1 MHKSLI
7 NLQLQC
13 LFLICSWLAC
23 RTGTCSAQ
31 QRSETE
37 PSDAHKHGQAEI
49 LSQQLIRDRQL
60 ELLFRSAETA
70 QENGD
75 AGSLRES
82 LLAIF
87 SHEFD
92 VFEFNSDAEIANS
105 VRSRAMTLL
114 LQSSGQMQR
123 AWLDG
128 NNALAEQELETA
140 IRNGDRLAVARVA
153 RKFPFTEA
161 GLQAHV
167 VRLASML
174 LKGDTSQVANQVR
187 QLEETYA
194 GTLLESQLERQLRA
208 LKEHVAELNRNR
220 DASDDASRVTELS
233 ISTAGVEGTVSPPW
247 PKPLWMWT
255 EKIWSFPGAPQNE
268 TGSLLSGFEPE
279 SENRIDAF
287 NNWRPVFWNDKIV
300 FRTPLRIVG
309 LDRSTGVERWSIPTD
324 TFERQRDSTYDE
336 LESEEERQ
344 SPQRQYYPAHILPIC
359 GMAEFGLLSA
369 DADFMFFVDRFAFLT
384 DSDPLADNPLG
395 RIIRNRNGF
404 NVIEDDEHSIRTAVA
419 SRLIAIHR
427 SDRDSVPG
435 IAWQIG
441 DGQPFQY
448 RPVVKVDAIP
458 FEPEPQSSV
467 AVEASTNS
475 GASSLTEDSTQDK
488 TWAGHRFLSPPTGQE
503 SQLFVLTLN
512 ETQVF
517 LNCLQRNTGELL
529 WRQPILFIDENAVS
543 FIDTSLFA
551 KRTSTC
557 IVAGD
562 TVVCSLADGIL
573 IGVRATDGAL
583 LWATAIRELPSELPR
598 ARFGSPVVPEESAI
612 TSPSI
617 LVPCIS
623 EEIVVCCNHASP
635 WLYGLSLQ
643 NGEILWKSSRRAFGA
658 GDVGGSPDYYIAG
671 ICGDQVILIGDRHCR
686 SVGLKS
692 GEQNWVVQIP
702 ASSGRG
708 ECRGDRCVIPVREG
722 QALLV
727 NLSNGTL
734 IAPSFVDSPK
744 GSIDQYGAISSDD
757 ELMSVATPTSIVVY
771 PRVDAL
777 LNTADQLPALAANPT
792 RQILIQ
798 AQAHLINGDV
808 DSSLALLKDAVSS
821 RMSDDAPIP
830 QIDEFL
836 AELILKQWGSRI
848 ADAREALVHQVPVH
862 GTKTVNTGSAA
873 ELIPA
878 DAALLSKLNLPSDVR
893 FRIAAFQ
900 LLCDSTADQQQP
912 ELHELQQRREWQQLI
927 RLSNLWSVRPEILFD
942 APVSNPFPV
951 ERRLDEFSIEELR
964 RLADHVLRHPHV
976 ITDAASRQ
984 RLIGQ
989 LVRHGEIAFAE
1000 VLLISWHQVASDLR
1014 DANDA
1019 DRPDVVVTGSDE
1031 SSLQLLNQIR
1041 SADFGIPNVSQ
1052 AAGLTSEVFEPL
1064 SFELQAVLRNLDTD
1078 FETLRRYTAVDFLPA
1093 QRETELYLSI
1103 ESESNGK
1110 LLTIDTTDGSTR
1122 DEVVL
1127 PFSIDR
1133 VTGAYSP
1140 LSSGVQTPGLFPV
1153 CGTDEMAMMSCPL
1166 AGKARALWT
1175 KKFRNGEKEA
1185 RHVEFGA
1192 LGADHFVWQFADT
1205 LHCADP
1211 LTGEDLWTRQLTL
1224 SNSDQAILHRAVSPS
1239 VRRIAGDRIATL
1251 VMGSD
1256 SRSYEC
1262 FSTRDGRRLSS
1273 GRLPIGRSESV
1284 VAVGRCL
1291 LYTDSNARLHL
1302 FDSATGNDELEDDEP
1317 ISPLNRDDRTV
1328 CQVLENNRV
1337 LVVSATMELIL
1348 IDVDRGRVVFRTPA
1362 SKYVSSG
1369 FVYSFSAFERHGRL
1383 FAALSSEGRSGRSI
1397 QQAFMRGAPYL
1408 SNGPLMSLD
1417 PLSGEVHWSV
1427 NVEQGIFP
1435 DIQGDPTDLLVS
1447 WSSPEPDLEAHMGF
1461 EPEDKLIVQVFDE
1474 TTGQLI
1480 ARSPV
1485 YSSLPPVR
1493 CVHLAEE
1500 GVFRLTTPNATIS
1513 IRAPAAE

>member
-1 MHKSLI
+1 M
-7 NLQLQC
+7 
-13 LFLICSWLAC
+13 FLICGLLAS
-23 RTGTCSAQ
+23 CSEICFAQ
-31 QRSETE
+31 QAQRAE

-49 LSQQLIRDRQL
+49 LSQQLIRDRQM
-60 ELLFRSAETA
+60 ELLFRSAESA

-75 AGSLRES
+75 AGRLRES
-82 LLAIF
+82 LLGIF
-87 SHEFD
+87 GHEFD
-92 VFEFNSDAEIANS
+92 VFEFNSDVALASS
-105 VRSRAMTLL
+105 VRSRAMALL
-114 LQSSGQMQR
+114 LRSSAQMQR
-123 AWLDG
+123 AWIDG
-128 NNALAEQELETA
+128 NNAMAGQQLETA
-140 IRNGDRLAVARVA
+140 IRNGDRFAIARVA
-153 RKFPFTEA
+153 REFPLTEP
-161 GLQAHV
+161 GIQADV
-167 VRLASML
+167 VRLTSVL
-174 LKGDTSQVANQVR
+174 LKGDLRQVTDNVQ
-187 QLEETYA
+187 QLEEMYA
-194 GTLLESQLERQLRA
+194 GTLLQNQVERQLRA
-208 LKEHVAELNRNR
+208 LKTQVAELELNR
-220 DASDDASRVTELS
+220 DASDDASRVVALS
-233 ISTAGVEGTVSPPW
+233 IPTAASKGSVSPPW
-247 PKPLWMWT
+247 PKPLWSWH
-255 EKIWSFPGAPQNE
+255 EKIWSFPGAAQPE
-268 TGSLLSGFEPE
+268 TGTLLSGFEPE

-287 NNWRPVFWNDKIV
+287 NNWRPVFWNNTIV
-300 FRTPLRIVG
+300 LRTPLRIVG

-324 TFERQRDSTYDE
+324 TFERQRDSTYDAP
-336 LESEEERQ
+336 ESEDERRDRR
-344 SPQRQYYPAHILPIC
+344 RQYSSANILPIC
-359 GMAEFGLLSA
+359 GMAEFGLLAA
-369 DADFMFFVDRFAFLT
+369 DEDFMFFVDRFAFLT
-384 DSDPLADNPLG
+384 DSDPFADNPLG

-404 NVIEDDEHSIRTAVA
+404 NVIEENEDSIRTAVA

-427 SDRDSVPG
+427 NNDASPPK

-441 DGQPFQY
+441 DGDPFQY
-448 RPVVKVDAIP
+448 QPVLKVDAIP
-458 FEPEPQSSV
+458 VESTTQTSK
-467 AVEASTNS
+467 AVEASRMSDAGSINMDF
-475 GASSLTEDSTQDK
+475 ARDE
-488 TWAGHRFLSPPTGQE
+488 TWTGHRFLSPPTGQG

-517 LNCLQRNTGELL
+517 LNCLQRNTGELF
-529 WRQPILFIDENAVS
+529 WRQPVLFIDENAIS

-551 KRTSTC
+551 KRASTC
-557 IVAGD
+557 LVAGD

-573 IGVRATDGAL
+573 IGVRATDGML
-583 LWATAIRELPSELPR
+583 LWATTIREQPSVVPR
-598 ARFGSPVVPEESAI
+598 ARFGSPISTEESAI

-617 LVPCIS
+617 LVPSIS

-635 WLYGLSLQ
+635 SLYGLSLK

-658 GDVGGSPDYYIAG
+658 GDVGGSPDYYVAG

-727 NLSNGTL
+727 NLSNGSL
-734 IAPSFVDSPK
+734 ITTSFVDSPK

-757 ELMSVATPTSIVVY
+757 ELLSVATPTSIFVY

-777 LNTADQLPALAANPT
+777 LNSADQLPALTANPT
-792 RQILIQ
+792 KQFLIQ

-808 DSSLALLKDAVSS
+808 DASMALLKDAVAG
-821 RMSDDAPIP
+821 RKTDASKLP
-830 QIDEFL
+830 QVDEFL

-848 ADAREALVHQVPVH
+848 AAAREASQNRVSVGATQIEIA
-862 GTKTVNTGSAA
+862 GSTVD
-873 ELIPA
+873 LIPA
-878 DAALLSKLNLPSDVR
+878 DAALLSELSLPADVQ
-893 FRIAAFQ
+893 FRIDAFQ
-900 LLCDSTADQQQP
+900 LLSDLSEDQSKSALN
-912 ELHELQQRREWQQLI
+912 EIQQRREWRQPI
-927 RLSNLWSVRPEILFD
+927 RLTNLWSVRPEILFD
-942 APVSNPFPV
+942 LPVPGQVPG
-951 ERRLDEFSIEELR
+951 ERKLDEFSIVELR
-964 RLADHVLRHPHV
+964 QLADQVLLHPDL
-976 ITDAASRQ
+976 IPDDANRE

-1000 VLLISWHQVASDLR
+1000 VLLICWHQASI
-1014 DANDA
+1014 DARAANVSENPNVGVNAHDDSA
-1019 DRPDVVVTGSDE
+1019 
-1031 SSLQLLNQIR
+1031 LQLLNRIR
-1041 SADFGIPNVSQ
+1041 SADLGIQNVTQ
-1052 AAGLTSEVFEPL
+1052 PAGVTSEVFAPL
-1064 SFELQAVLRNLDTD
+1064 AFELLPVLQNLDTNY
-1078 FETLRRYTAVDFLPA
+1078 ETLRRYTAVDYLPA
-1093 QRETELYLSI
+1093 QRAIELYLSL
-1103 ESESNGK
+1103 ESERNGK

-1122 DEVVL
+1122 DEVLL

-1133 VTGAYSP
+1133 MTGAYVP
-1140 LSSGVQTPGLFPV
+1140 LSSGEQTPGLFPV
-1153 CGTDEMAMMSCPL
+1153 CGTDEMAMMSCAVP
-1166 AGKARALWT
+1166 GKARALWT
-1175 KKFRNGEKEA
+1175 KRFRNGEKDA
-1185 RHVEFGA
+1185 RRVEFGA

-1224 SNSDQAILHRAVSPS
+1224 SNSDQAILHRAVNSS
-1239 VRRIAGDRIATL
+1239 VRRIAGDRLATI

-1262 FSTRDGRRLSS
+1262 FSTLDGRWLSS

-1302 FDSATGNDELEDDEP
+1302 FDSAKGRDELEDDEP
-1317 ISPLNRDDRTV
+1317 ISPLSRDDRTV

-1348 IDVDRGRVVFRTPA
+1348 IDVEHGRVVFRTPA

-1383 FAALSSEGRSGRSI
+1383 FAALSSEARIGRSI
-1397 QQAFMRGAPYL
+1397 QQAFIRGAPYL
-1408 SNGPLMSLD
+1408 SNGPLLSLD
-1417 PLSGEVHWSV
+1417 PSSGEIHWGV
-1427 NVEQGIFP
+1427 NVDQGVFP

-1447 WSSPEPDLEAHMGF
+1447 WSSPKPDMEVNLGF

-1500 GVFRLTTPNATIS
+1500 NLFRLTTPNATIS
-1513 IRAPAAE
+1513 IRAPVE

>member
-13 LFLICSWLAC
+13 LFLICSLLASRSGIC
-23 RTGTCSAQ
+23 VGQ
-31 QRSETE
+31 QRAGTE

-70 QENGD
+70 QKNGD
-75 AGSLRES
+75 VGVLRES
-82 LLAIF
+82 LLGIF
-87 SHEFD
+87 AHEFD
-92 VFEFNSDAEIANS
+92 VFEFNTDAEIARS

-114 LQSSGQMQR
+114 LRSSAQMQR

-128 NNALAEQELETA
+128 NNTLAEQELESA
-140 IRNGDRLAVARVA
+140 IRDSDRLAVARVA
-153 RKFPFTEA
+153 RKYPFTES
-161 GLQAHV
+161 GLQANV
-167 VRLASML
+167 VQLTSMF
-174 LKGDTSQVANQVR
+174 LKGDTNQVANQIR

-208 LKEHVAELNRNR
+208 LKKHVAELERNH
-220 DASDDASRVTELS
+220 DASEDKSRVTALS
-233 ISTAGVEGTVSPPW
+233 ISTAGAEGSISPPW
-247 PKPLWMWT
+247 PKPLWTWT

-268 TGSLLSGFEPE
+268 TGTLLSGFEAE
-279 SENRIDAF
+279 SEDRIDAF
-287 NNWRPVFWNDKIV
+287 NNWRPVYWNDNIV

-324 TFERQRDSTYDE
+324 TFERQRDSTYDV
-336 LESEEERQ
+336 LEPGEERP
-344 SPQRQYYPAHILPIC
+344 STQRQYFPAQILPIH
-359 GMAEFGLLSA
+359 GMAEFGLLAA
-369 DADFMFFVDRFAFLT
+369 DDDFMFFVDRFAFLT
-384 DSDPLADNPLG
+384 DSDPFADNPLG

-404 NVIEDDEHSIRTAVA
+404 NVIEEDENSNRTAVA

-427 SDRDSVPG
+427 SKDASPPK

-441 DGQPFQY
+441 DGQPFEYQ
-448 RPVVKVDAIP
+448 PVVKVDEISV
-458 FEPEPQSSV
+458 EPEPQVSDEI
-467 AVEASTNS
+467 EASTNPD
-475 GASSLTEDSTQDK
+475 GDSLTTDSAQDE
-488 TWAGHRFLSPPTGQE
+488 TWTGHRFLSPPTGQG
-503 SQLFVLTLN
+503 SQLFVLSLN

-517 LNCLQRNTGELL
+517 LNCLQRNTGELS

-543 FIDTSLFA
+543 IIDTSLFA
-551 KRTSTC
+551 KRSSTC
-557 IVAGD
+557 VVSGN

-573 IGVRATDGAL
+573 IGVRATDGTL
-583 LWATAIRELPSELPR
+583 LWATAIREQPSLVPR
-598 ARFGSPVVPEESAI
+598 AQFGFPSLSEESAI

-623 EEIVVCCNHASP
+623 DEIVVCCNHASP
-635 WLYGLSLQ
+635 LLYGLSLK

-658 GDVGGSPDYYIAG
+658 GDVGGSPDFYIAG

-708 ECRGDRCVIPVREG
+708 ECRGDRCIIPVREG

-744 GSIDQYGAISSDD
+744 GSIDQYGAISSDH
-757 ELMSVATPTSIVVY
+757 ELISVATPTSIVVY

-777 LNTADQLPALAANPT
+777 LSTADQLPALTANPT
-792 RQILIQ
+792 RQFLIQ

-808 DSSLALLKDAVSS
+808 DASLALLKDAVSTRKS
-821 RMSDDAPIP
+821 TDSPAP

-836 AELILKQWGSRI
+836 AELILKQWGTGI
-848 ADAREALVHQVPVH
+848 ADARETSQNRPLVN
-862 GTKTVNTGSAA
+862 GTKTAKAGAAA
-873 ELIPA
+873 ELIPP
-878 DAALLSKLNLPSDVR
+878 DAALLSELNLPSDVT
-893 FRIAAFQ
+893 FRIAAFR
-900 LLCDSTADQQQP
+900 LLSDSAVDQQQSA
-912 ELHELQQRREWQQLI
+912 LRELQLRREWRQPI

-942 APVSNPFPV
+942 LPVSV
-951 ERRLDEFSIEELR
+951 VSSDERKLDEYSIEELKQ
-964 RLADHVLRHPHV
+964 LADHVVQHPNS
-976 ITDAASRQ
+976 IADATSRE

-989 LVRHGEIAFAE
+989 LIRHGEIAFAE
-1000 VLLISWHQVASDLR
+1000 VLLISWYQSASDER
-1014 DANDA
+1014 ATN
-1019 DRPDVVVTGSDE
+1019 VSDTPAVDTAHDE
-1031 SSLQLLNQIR
+1031 TTLQLLKQIR
-1041 SADFGIPNVSQ
+1041 STDFGSQNVSQ
-1052 AAGLTSEVFEPL
+1052 TAGLTSEVFAPL
-1064 SFELQAVLRNLDTD
+1064 SFELVPLMQNPDAN

-1093 QRETELYLSI
+1093 HRETELYLSM
-1103 ESESNGK
+1103 ESDSNGK
-1110 LLTIDTTDGSTR
+1110 LLTIDRNDGSMR
-1122 DEVVL
+1122 DEVVM

-1133 VTGAYSP
+1133 VTGAYAP
-1140 LSSGVQTPGLFPV
+1140 ISGGEQTPGLFPV
-1153 CGTDEMAMMSCPL
+1153 CGTDEMAMISCPVP
-1166 AGKARALWT
+1166 GKGRVLWT

-1185 RHVEFGA
+1185 RRVEFGA

-1256 SRSYEC
+1256 SRSYES
-1262 FSTRDGRRLSS
+1262 FSTHDGRQMNS

-1291 LYTDSNARLHL
+1291 LYSDSNARLHL
-1302 FDSATGNDELEDDEP
+1302 FDSATGKDELEDDEP
-1317 ISPLNRDDRTV
+1317 ISPLSRDDKTV

-1348 IDVDRGRVVFRTPA
+1348 IDVDRGDVVFRTPA
-1362 SKYVSSG
+1362 SNYVSSG

-1408 SNGPLMSLD
+1408 SNGPLLSLD
-1417 PLSGEVHWSV
+1417 PLSGEIHWSV
-1427 NVEQGIFP
+1427 DVEQGIFP
-1435 DIQGDPTDLLVS
+1435 DIHGDPTDLLVS
-1447 WSSPEPDLEAHMGF
+1447 WSSPAPDLEADFGF

-1474 TTGQLI
+1474 STGQLI
-1480 ARSPV
+1480 ARSSIF
-1485 YSSLPPVR
+1485 SSLPPVR
-1493 CVHLAEE
+1493 CVHLADE
-1500 GVFRLTTPNATIS
+1500 GLIRLTTPNATIH

>member
-1 MHKSLI
+1 M
-7 NLQLQC
+7 C
-13 LFLICSWLAC
+13 FLLLSRSEI
-23 RTGTCSAQ
+23 GFGQ
-31 QRSETE
+31 QRQGIES
-37 PSDAHKHGQAEI
+37 SDSHKHGQGEV

-60 ELLFRSAETA
+60 EVMLQSAETA
-70 QENGD
+70 AANDD
-75 AGSLRES
+75 AGLLRES
-82 LLAIF
+82 LQAIF
-87 SHEFD
+87 AHEFD
-92 VFEFNSDAEIANS
+92 VFEFDSEAELTSS
-105 VRSRAMTLL
+105 VRARAMSLL
-114 LQSSGQMQR
+114 LRSSAQMQR

-128 NNALAEQELETA
+128 TEPVAEQQLVTA
-140 IRNGDRLAVARVA
+140 IRNGDRQAIFRVPRA
-153 RKFPFTEA
+153 FPFTEV
-161 GLQAHV
+161 GIKAHV
-167 VRLASML
+167 IKLYSML
-174 LKGDTSQVANQVR
+174 LKGDYRHVAGDIQY
-187 QLEETYA
+187 LEEMYA
-194 GTLLESQLERQLRA
+194 GTLLQNQLERQLRA
-208 LKEHVAELNRNR
+208 LKKHVAELNRNP
-220 DASDDASRVTELS
+220 DGSDDTSRVAALS
-233 ISTAGVEGTVSPPW
+233 ISTAAAEGTVSPPW

-255 EKIWSFPGAPQNE
+255 ERIWSFPGAPQNE

-287 NNWRPVFWNDKIV
+287 NNWRPVFWNDNIV

-324 TFERQRDSTYDE
+324 TFERCRDSTYDE
-336 LESEEERQ
+336 LNSEEETERL
-344 SPQRQYYPAHILPIC
+344 QRQYYPANILPIC
-359 GMAEFGLLSA
+359 GMAEFGLLST
-369 DADFMFFVDRFAFLT
+369 DDDFIFFVDRFAFLT
-384 DSDPLADNPLG
+384 DSDPFADNPLG
-395 RIIRNRNGF
+395 RVIKNLNGF
-404 NVIEDDEHSIRTAVA
+404 NVIEIDEDESSIRTAVA
-419 SRLIAIHR
+419 SRLIAIR
-427 SDRDSVPG
+427 RNDSDSVPN

-441 DGQPFQY
+441 DGQPFRYQ
-448 RPVVKVDAIP
+448 PVVKVDAIA
-458 FEPEPQSSV
+458 FEPEPQIS
-467 AVEASTNS
+467 ATVEASRDS
-475 GASSLTEDSTQDK
+475 GASGLAEDSAQDK
-488 TWAGHRFLSPPTGQE
+488 TWASHRFLSPPTGQG

-517 LNCLQRNTGELL
+517 LNCLQRKTGELL

-543 FIDTSLFA
+543 FIDPSLFA

-557 IVAGD
+557 IVTGD

-573 IGVRATDGAL
+573 IGVRATDGTL
-583 LWATAIRELPSELPR
+583 LWATAIRELPFEFRR
-598 ARFGSPVVPEESAI
+598 AGFGTPAFLEESTI

-623 EEIVVCCNHASP
+623 EEIIVCCNHASP
-635 WLYGLSLQ
+635 LLYGLSLK

-727 NLSNGTL
+727 NVSNGTL
-734 IAPSFVDSPK
+734 IAPSFVDAPK

-777 LNTADQLPALAANPT
+777 LNTADHLPALAANPT

-808 DSSLALLKDAVSS
+808 DASLALLKDAVSS
-821 RMSDDAPIP
+821 RMSDDASIP
-830 QIDEFL
+830 QIDEFF

-848 ADAREALVHQVPVH
+848 ADAREALVHQVPVN
-862 GTKTVNTGSAA
+862 GTKTSNTGYAA

-878 DAALLSKLNLPSDVR
+878 DAALLSELELSSDIQ
-893 FRIAAFQ
+893 FRIGVFR
-900 LLCDSTADQQQP
+900 LLSDSTSDQPQSAFNA
-912 ELHELQQRREWQQLI
+912 LQQRPEWRQPL
-927 RLSNLWSVRPEILFD
+927 RLTNLWSARPGILLG
-942 APVSNPFPV
+942 FPDPGP
-951 ERRLDEFSIEELR
+951 EQWQRQLDDFSIEELR
-964 RLADHVLRHPHV
+964 QLADHVLLNPD
-976 ITDAASRQ
+976 TMPEFASREQ
-984 RLIGQ
+984 LIKQ
-989 LVRHGEIAFAE
+989 LVRRDETAFAE
-1000 VLLISWHQVASDLR
+1000 ALLINWHQFARDRR
-1014 DANDA
+1014 DANVA
-1019 DRPDVVVTGSDE
+1019 DRPKVVVTGNDE

-1041 SADFGIPNVSQ
+1041 SADSGVQKVSQ
-1052 AAGLTSEVFEPL
+1052 AAGLTSDVFEPL
-1064 SFELQAVLRNLDTD
+1064 SFELQPALQNLDTD

-1093 QRETELYLSI
+1093 HRQTELYLSI
-1103 ESESNGK
+1103 ESTSHGK
-1110 LLTIDTTDGSTR
+1110 LLSIDTTDGSTR

-1127 PFSIDR
+1127 PFSVDP
-1133 VTGAYSP
+1133 VTGSYAP
-1140 LSSGVQTPGLFPV
+1140 LSTGEMTPGLFPV
-1153 CGTDEMAMMSCPL
+1153 CGTDEMAMMSCPVP
-1166 AGKARALWT
+1166 GKARTLWT
-1175 KKFRNGEKEA
+1175 KRFRNGEKDA
-1185 RHVEFGA
+1185 RRVEFGA
-1192 LGADHFVWQFADT
+1192 LEASRFVWQFADT

-1211 LTGEDLWTRQLTL
+1211 LTGRDLWTRQLTL
-1224 SNSDQAILHRAVSPS
+1224 SNSDQAILDRAVNSS
-1239 VRRIAGDRIATL
+1239 VRRIVGDRIATL

-1262 FSTRDGRRLSS
+1262 FSTYDGRRLSS

-1302 FDSATGNDELEDDEP
+1302 FDSATGKDELEDEEP
-1317 ISPLNRDDRTV
+1317 IAPLVRHDRTV

-1348 IDVDRGRVVFRTPA
+1348 INVDRGQVVFRTPA
-1362 SKYVSSG
+1362 SEYVPSG

-1383 FAALSSEGRSGRSI
+1383 FAALSSEGRTNASF
-1397 QQAFMRGAPYL
+1397 QMAFMRGSPYL

-1417 PLSGEVHWSV
+1417 PQSGEVHWSV
-1427 NVEQGIFP
+1427 NVEQGVFP
-1435 DIQGDPTDLLVS
+1435 DVQGDPTDLLVS
-1447 WSSPEPDLEAHMGF
+1447 WSSPEPAPDAIRGY
-1461 EPEDKLIVQVFDE
+1461 EPQDKLIVQVFDE

-1493 CVHLAEE
+1493 CVHWAEE
-1500 GVFRLTTPNATIS
+1500 RLLRLSTPNATIS
-1513 IRAPAAE
+1513 IRAPAAD